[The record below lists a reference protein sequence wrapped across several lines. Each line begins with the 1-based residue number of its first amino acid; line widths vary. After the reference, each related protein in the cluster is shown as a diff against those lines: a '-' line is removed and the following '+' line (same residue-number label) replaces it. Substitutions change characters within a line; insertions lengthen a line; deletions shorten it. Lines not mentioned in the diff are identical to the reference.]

1 MKKYDGCTCSFK
13 PYIHKKSRKILQKLL
28 STVVVVSTLRIKTQN
43 YTVYHRPRNIVA
55 AESIQ
60 KAESIRKADM
70 ARGVSKTFFSNVF
83 SFEAFRDVRES

>member
-1 MKKYDGCTCSFK
+1 MQFQTLYPQEIKKD
-13 PYIHKKSRKILQKLL
+13 IKKMFSI
-28 STVVVVSTLRIKTQN
+28 VAVVSTLRIKTQN

-70 ARGVSKTFFSNVF
+70 ARGVSKTVFSNV
-83 SFEAFRDVRES
+83 S